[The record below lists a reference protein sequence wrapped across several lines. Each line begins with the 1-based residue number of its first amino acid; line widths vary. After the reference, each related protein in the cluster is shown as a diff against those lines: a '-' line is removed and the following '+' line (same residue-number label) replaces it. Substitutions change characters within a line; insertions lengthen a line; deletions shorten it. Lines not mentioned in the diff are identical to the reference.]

1 MIPRSLDDF
10 GSDPDALHIR
20 DNHRSALKIKAGL
33 LRRSYWDI
41 HYLSDEICQR
51 LYSLHGFYQI
61 RFVFFMLRNY
71 IMKLVKK
78 NDCDHEF
85 TEIDDFNI
93 LMDLILYQLQQH
105 IYINVFNIS

>member
-1 MIPRSLDDF
+1 
-10 GSDPDALHIR
+10 
-20 DNHRSALKIKAGL
+20 
-33 LRRSYWDI
+33 
-41 HYLSDEICQR
+41 
-51 LYSLHGFYQI
+51 
-61 RFVFFMLRNY
+61 MLRNY